1 MIIYI
6 NKYNKYM
13 LHVDIYLC
21 IYCLTTLGS
30 LSQRKVIEFR
40 SLSNYY
46 TEASEA
52 MIMVMVIS
60 ISNIQLLSLRENK
73 NN

>member
-1 MIIYI
+1 
-6 NKYNKYM
+6 M

-52 MIMVMVIS
+52 MIMVLNGNF
-60 ISNIQLLSLRENK
+60 NIQYTIIVIKRKQK
-73 NN
+73 N